1 MIDWQQARQLQHDV
15 GKDEMVEVVELF
27 LSEVD
32 EAIETLQKTYDE
44 MSASDRSAAFHFLK
58 GCASNLGFQAFGVQC
73 GQGEEAT
80 KSGQEPEFGVA
91 DLVNLY
97 TRSKQQFTQEYATE
111 LG

>member
-1 MIDWQQARQLQHDV
+1 MA
-15 GKDEMVEVVELF
+15 EVVELF

-32 EAIETLQKTYDE
+32 EAIETLQKTYTV

-58 GCASNLGFQAFGVQC
+58 GCASNLGFQAFGAQC
-73 GQGEEAT
+73 GQGEEVT
-80 KSGQEPEFGVA
+80 KSGQEPEFGVT

-97 TRSKQQFTQEYATE
+97 TLSKQQFAQEYATE